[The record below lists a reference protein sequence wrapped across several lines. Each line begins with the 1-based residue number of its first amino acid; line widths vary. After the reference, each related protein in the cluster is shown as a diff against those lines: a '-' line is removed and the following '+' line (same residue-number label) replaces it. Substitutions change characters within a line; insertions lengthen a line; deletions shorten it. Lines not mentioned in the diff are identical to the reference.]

1 MANLDLNF
9 DIVGKITD
17 ADQDGIL
24 RAVGALD
31 GVNSVRVDR
40 ATNKV
45 LVSYTPGI
53 TNIQNIKEAIESQ
66 GVDVSDQGDA

>member
-9 DIVGKITD
+9 DIVGKITN
-17 ADQDGIL
+17 ADQDGIM
-24 RAVGALD
+24 RAVGSLD
-31 GVNSVRVDR
+31 GVNSVRVDL

-53 TNIQNIKEAIESQ
+53 INIQNIKEAIESQ
-66 GVDVSDQGDA
+66 GVDVADRGDD

>member
-9 DIVGKITD
+9 GIVGKITD
-17 ADQDGIL
+17 ADQDGII

-31 GVNSVRVDR
+31 GVNSVRVDLE
-40 ATNKV
+40 ANKV

-53 TNIQNIKEAIESQ
+53 VNIQNIKEAIESQ
-66 GVDVSDQGDA
+66 GVDVSDRGDD

>member
-17 ADQDGIL
+17 ADQDDIM

-31 GVNSVRVDR
+31 GVNSVRVDLG
-40 ATNKV
+40 TNKV

-53 TNIQNIKEAIESQ
+53 VNVQNIKEAIESQ
-66 GVDVSDQGDA
+66 GVDVADQGDD